1 MNLKTIALFLFGLGG
16 AFLTTQSQG
25 ISFSYLFPTN
35 GYLAAPVSPF
45 SVRGL
50 GLDMGFVEVE
60 TGFTLYSVPG
70 LSMTDLPFES
80 KKPLIGPGYATLVP
94 LELSLGVDAKLLS
107 IKVLGGGFGVWNI
120 NPRINYGNFDR
131 ALKAHEGWDVAN
143 ADVSINNKLGLGWMA
158 GISLA
163 FHVSEKFSLTTEVHY
178 LSGDLKTPVS
188 GSYTGGIE
196 GGTIETR
203 PIDYPDAKTLLQG
216 WEISLGVNMN

>member
-1 MNLKTIALFLFGLGG
+1 MMKKLLILIILIGG
-16 AFLTTQSQG
+16 IHFQVVSQG

-50 GLDMGFVEVE
+50 GLDMGFVGIE

-80 KKPLIGPGYATLVP
+80 KKPLVGPGYATLVP
-94 LELSLGVDAKLLS
+94 LELSLGVDSKVLS
-107 IKVLGGGFGVWNI
+107 IKVLGGGFGIWNI

-131 ALKAHEGWDVAN
+131 ALKSYEGWDVAN
-143 ADVSINNKLGLGWMA
+143 ADISIDNKLGIGWMA

-178 LSGDLKTPVS
+178 LSGNLETPIS
-188 GSYTGGIE
+188 GSYKGGIE
-196 GGTIETR
+196 GGSIETR
-203 PIDYPDAKTLLQG
+203 PIDYPDAKTLFQG